1 MGPGLAGALGSLFNK
16 VGGRNRGQR
25 RRGRRGARKDGVK
38 SGVKT
43 NAVELRL
50 GYGRRVPVEDCITT
64 MPGKGCEAMGL
75 EGRRDCVWGGVKEG
89 EGSKV
94 TVYGEDFGKEIGGV
108 DESGKEDKTEEM
120 LTSPLLKPV

>member
-43 NAVELRL
+43 NAVELWL
-50 GYGRRVPVEDCITT
+50 GYGRGIPVEDCITT
-64 MPGKGCEAMGL
+64 TGSMPGKGCGAMGL
-75 EGRRDCVWGGVKEG
+75 EGTRDCV
-89 EGSKV
+89 
-94 TVYGEDFGKEIGGV
+94 
-108 DESGKEDKTEEM
+108 
-120 LTSPLLKPV
+120 

>member
-1 MGPGLAGALGSLFNK
+1 M
-16 VGGRNRGQR
+16 
-25 RRGRRGARKDGVK
+25 K

-50 GYGRRVPVEDCITT
+50 GYGRGVPVEDCITT
-64 MPGKGCEAMGL
+64 TESMPGKGCEAMGL
-75 EGRRDCVWGGVKEG
+75 EGRRDCVWGAVKEG

-108 DESGKEDKTEEM
+108 DEAGKEDKTEEM
-120 LTSPLLKPV
+120 LASPLLKPV